1 MTDEA
6 NKILVV
12 DDSPQICKA
21 LNDILSAS
29 GYAVRTAPSGERAL
43 QIIETAKFDLVISD
57 LKMTGM
63 TGMDLAKRIFEI
75 MPGVPVV
82 ILTGFGD
89 MDSVI
94 SALRSGVA
102 DYLKKPFAID
112 EVLSVVKRELAKS
125 QTRSSAA
132 AAVQPAVKSEK
143 PPRVYIF
150 GQRDLDQIDS
160 VLSKLRAQATAESA
174 LLIEQAGYVIAAKG
188 LVNAAELEPLSNLI
202 AGTRSTSASLA
213 SLLGETQDFST
224 SYMEGQRVSVYTT
237 GLGRGLYLVVIV
249 PKGTKQGL
257 VWLYAKEAAV
267 EIDRIVQRATETM
280 RSQLGH
286 SVNAVQTET
295 LRKEMA
301 AQKLDNV
308 FDTKPLP
315 NPPPPPRS
323 SVRPQPG
330 STTITF
336 KRDRP
341 TPDVVAST
349 PLSKATEPPR
359 VEAPPPQPAPEPEPP
374 IADVPAI
381 SFEEA
386 LKLGLLNF
394 GEEPAAPEEK
404 PSETEAPSSALT
416 PDSFEEAL
424 KRGLFNSGSDQS

>member
-21 LNDILSAS
+21 LNDILTAS
-29 GYAVRTAPSGERAL
+29 GYTVRTAPSGERAL
-43 QIIETAKFDLVISD
+43 QIIEAAKFDLVISD

-125 QTRSSAA
+125 QARASAVA
-132 AAVQPAVKSEK
+132 AEQPAVKSEK

-150 GQRDLDQIDS
+150 GQRDLDQIDT

-267 EIDRIVQRATETM
+267 EIDGIVQRATETM

-286 SVNAVQTET
+286 SASAVQTET

-315 NPPPPPRS
+315 NPPPSRS

-349 PLSKATEPPR
+349 PPSKMSEPPR
-359 VEAPPPQPAPEPEPP
+359 VEAPPPPPAPEPEPP
-374 IADVPAI
+374 VADVPAI

-386 LKLGLLNF
+386 MRLGLLNF

-404 PSETEAPSSALT
+404 PSEEEEPSSALT

>member
-125 QTRSSAA
+125 QTRAGAA

-286 SVNAVQTET
+286 SVNAVQTDT

-315 NPPPPPRS
+315 TPPRS

-341 TPDVVAST
+341 TPDVVASI
-349 PLSKATEPPR
+349 PPSKAAEPPR
-359 VEAPPPQPAPEPEPP
+359 VEAPPPPPAPEPEPP

-394 GEEPAAPEEK
+394 GEEPTAPEEK
-404 PSETEAPSSALT
+404 PSETEESSSTLT

-424 KRGLFNSGSDQS
+424 KRGLFNSGSDHS